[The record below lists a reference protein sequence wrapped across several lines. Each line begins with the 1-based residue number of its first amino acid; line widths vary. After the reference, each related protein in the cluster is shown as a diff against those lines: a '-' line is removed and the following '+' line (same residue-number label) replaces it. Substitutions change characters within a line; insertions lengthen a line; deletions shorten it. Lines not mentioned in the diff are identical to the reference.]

1 MEMDLY
7 LYCQV
12 RLGVL
17 SNKHVNWI
25 PIGRLHVSRRLPIG
39 SLCVARLPIGPR
51 CVTRL
56 PIGRR
61 PDFHEDILSWSCY
74 SISSSHPTG
83 SIKCSLL
90 TITFITVFTLTS
102 AILYCTWLLS
112 ETIWKT
118 FFLNDL
124 WVQILPIN
132 FRWETENWIQSSSV
146 VNTEHH

>member
-1 MEMDLY
+1 MERDLY
-7 LYCQV
+7 LDCQV

-39 SLCVARLPIGPR
+39 SRCEARLPIGPR

-83 SIKCSLL
+83 SVKCRLL
-90 TITFITVFTLTS
+90 TITFITVFTLTF

-112 ETIWKT
+112 ETIWKYVI
-118 FFLNDL
+118 LNYL
-124 WVQILPIN
+124 RAQILPIN
-132 FRWETENWIQSSSV
+132 FRRATENWIQSSSIV
-146 VNTEHH
+146 KTEHH